1 LLGFRLARHNV
12 RTCPREALV
21 RKIIIGRGALAAFAL
36 LAAFGVAACSPNS
49 APSSAGSG
57 NGSSTT
63 PAATTST
70 SPKANAAPSATSR
83 TSFVPMQSGQGGEFL
98 SPSGNISCEI
108 DYNPNGNQTAYC
120 ETGTPAQSVTMSA
133 TGSYITCAGEQC
145 LGNAGIGTPTLA
157 YGTETGVGPFVCE
170 SATTGIT
177 CTANG
182 RGFRISRSGIT
193 PV

>member
-1 LLGFRLARHNV
+1 
-12 RTCPREALV
+12 
-21 RKIIIGRGALAAFAL
+21 
-36 LAAFGVAACSPNS
+36 
-49 APSSAGSG
+49 
-57 NGSSTT
+57 
-63 PAATTST
+63 
-70 SPKANAAPSATSR
+70 
-83 TSFVPMQSGQGGEFL
+83 MQSGQGGEFL

-108 DYNPNGNQTAYC
+108 DYNPNGNKAAYC

-133 TGSYITCAGEQC
+133 TGSYVTCTGEQC
-145 LGNAGIGTPTLA
+145 LSNAGIGTPTLA

-177 CTANG
+177 CTAND